1 MVISDWLSV
10 GAIALSVVAILVSI
24 KSWHKSRAIYGLEEL
39 VLRRANGSR
48 DDEAR
53 GIEEISKK
61 LQTGRYTIQGI
72 QDRVDGDWAVI
83 LARIK
88 K

>member
-1 MVISDWLSV
+1 MAVIDWLSV
-10 GAIALSVVAILVSI
+10 GAIMLSTAAILVSI

-39 VLRRANGSR
+39 VLRKVKGSR
-48 DDEAR
+48 DDETR
-53 GIEEISKK
+53 GVEEINRK

-83 LARIK
+83 LAQIK